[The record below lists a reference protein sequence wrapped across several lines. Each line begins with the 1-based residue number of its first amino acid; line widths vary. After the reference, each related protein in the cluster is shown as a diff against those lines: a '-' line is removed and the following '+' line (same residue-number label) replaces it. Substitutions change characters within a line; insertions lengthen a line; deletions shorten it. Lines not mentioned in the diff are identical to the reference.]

1 MNEFLEGSGFHDI
14 TVRAAGIAA
23 RQVGLVI
30 RRGEDDD
37 GDRGEVGIGPEAF
50 QEVAA
55 VLAAE
60 VQVQKNE
67 GGEGLRG

>member
-1 MNEFLEGSGFHDI
+1 VNEVGKDAGLYHV

-23 RQVGLVI
+23 SEVLLVV

-37 GDRGEVGIGPEAF
+37 GDCSEAGIGPEPS

-55 VLAAE
+55 ILAAE
-60 VQVQKNE
+60 V
-67 GGEGLRG
+67 